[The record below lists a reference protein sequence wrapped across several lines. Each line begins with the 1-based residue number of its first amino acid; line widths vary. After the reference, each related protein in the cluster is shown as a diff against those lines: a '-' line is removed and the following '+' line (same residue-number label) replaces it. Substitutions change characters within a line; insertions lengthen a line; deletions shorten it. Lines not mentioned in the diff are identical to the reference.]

1 MKTFKLLPTDGR
13 KSLSNHHVNQYTVE
27 GEEWS
32 DLISYTTRVA
42 AYNHTT
48 NEMSVYTCP
57 SKTTARHIN
66 HFLEFYGFEKCNI
79 KQLQN
84 YEQ

>member
-1 MKTFKLLPTDGR
+1 MQTFKLMPTDGR
-13 KSLSNHHVNQYTVE
+13 KSLDNCHVNKYTVD

-48 NEMSVYTCP
+48 NQMSVYSCQ
-57 SKTTARHIN
+57 SQTTARHIN
-66 HFLEFYGFEKCNI
+66 HFLEFYGFEK
-79 KQLQN
+79 KKLKELQN
-84 YEQ
+84 Y